1 MKSLIKYSVLCLGAL
16 MCATSLTSCPG
27 ARATAKALGRTS
39 GTTTR
44 TVSRTGNSY
53 MRTAGDITGAYI
65 DYRRHT
71 DRNNRRNQGNYY
83 GTPYYGNGY
92 GTPYYNSGYGY

>member
-39 GTTTR
+39 GTTAR

-53 MRTAGDITGAYI
+53 MRTAGDVAGAYL
-65 DYRRHT
+65 DYKRRT
-71 DRNNRRNQGNYY
+71 DMNDRRNQTNRY
-83 GTPYYGNGY
+83 GTPYYGGGY
-92 GTPYYNSGYGY
+92 GTTYYNSGYRY